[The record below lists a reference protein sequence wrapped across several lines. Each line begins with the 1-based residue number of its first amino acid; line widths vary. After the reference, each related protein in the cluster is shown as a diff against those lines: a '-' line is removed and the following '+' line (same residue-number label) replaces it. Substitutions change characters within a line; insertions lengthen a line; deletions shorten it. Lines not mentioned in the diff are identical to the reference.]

1 MTTATDTTRETRP
14 RRVRSVLRF
23 ALHYLEMVVAMAVGM
38 FALAPLWHLAW
49 PGLMD
54 LPTAHVVVMATNMSI
69 GMAVWMRIR
78 KHSWTGIAWMCA
90 AMYVAFA
97 VVLPP
102 YWAGLIDA
110 GTMET
115 AGHVLMLPLM
125 LVVML
130 RRH

>member
-1 MTTATDTTRETRP
+1 MTTATDTARVTR
-14 RRVRSVLRF
+14 RRRALRF
-23 ALHYLEMVVAMAVGM
+23 ALHYLEMVVAMMVGM

-54 LPTAHVVVMATNMSI
+54 LPTAHVLVMATDMSI

-78 KHSWTGIAWMCA
+78 KHGWPGIAWMCA

-102 YWAGLIDA
+102 YWAGFIDA

>member
-1 MTTATDTTRETRP
+1 MTTVTGPTRI
-14 RRVRSVLRF
+14 RRVLRF
-23 ALHYLEMVVAMAVGM
+23 TVHYVEMLVAMVVGM

-49 PGLMD
+49 PGVMD
-54 LPTAHVVVMATNMSI
+54 RPTAHVLVMATNMSI

-78 KHSWTGIAWMCA
+78 RHSWGGIGLMCA

-102 YWAGLIDA
+102 FWFGAIDA
-110 GTMET
+110 ATMEM

-125 LVVML
+125 LVAML